1 MYPLNKDTKKKHGQ
15 QRDTLQMTQQKWALV
30 TLSFVMIT
38 KQNVKEKL
46 LIEYTSDA
54 TSILSI
60 NVRIDQH

>member
-30 TLSFVMIT
+30 TLSFVMT
-38 KQNVKEKL
+38 TMQYKEKL

-60 NVRIDQH
+60 NV

>member
-1 MYPLNKDTKKKHGQ
+1 
-15 QRDTLQMTQQKWALV
+15 MTQQKWALV
-30 TLSFVMIT
+30 TLSFVMT
-38 KQNVKEKL
+38 TMQYKEKL